1 MSNQE
6 LEERTMTISVSVVF
20 SAFIIMCTVV
30 IFALICLNYNQIE
43 KRKDTKIQINQKNA
57 QGKAN
62 SAGEGFV
69 PGRSK

>member
-1 MSNQE
+1 MSTKE

-43 KRKDTKIQINQKNA
+43 KRKNTKIQVDQKNT
-57 QGKAN
+57 QGETN
-62 SAGEGFV
+62 SLREGIYTRR
-69 PGRSK
+69 GK